1 MVYTVVSVAGEFS
14 EKRIG
19 TRGVE
24 RQGGRTADSKQRACE
39 RRNEETARARTSKNE
54 RRARAAERERERPS
68 KGACCAGVHR
78 SPVAWGSGGGLA
90 PSRNRR
96 EAPRFPAS
104 SSSRNGG

>member
-1 MVYTVVSVAGEFS
+1 VVYSGISVGEIY
-14 EKRIG
+14 EKRD
-19 TRGVE
+19 RY
-24 RQGGRTADSKQRACE
+24 RDE
-39 RRNEETARARTSKNE
+39 RRKRTIRNGVPAIE
-54 RRARAAERERERPS
+54 GVQEIVREREQRRVDTRTARVTEREGPP